1 MSKDNPSDKKR
12 HIDLTCIKKD
22 NPLKFWKKLG
32 YPPGQYCTFLEE
44 YYPKLER
51 AGCETVYSG
60 NNNSEIVFGRDRNA
74 SLASGNGGSGGTQC
88 GMIDLVA
95 GRLSSR
101 LRVNNKEKCEVMTG
115 PNFYAD
121 AARIYITQR
130 GDVDTYF
137 GLSHIEDSDMGS
149 SSNASA
155 VGIKADHTRVIG
167 RQTVRIYAGGATGGG
182 LGRDGEL
189 NSRGGKMDTK
199 GIIELVSGDSTLQPA
214 VLGKNLMLALR
225 KIYEFLAQAF
235 SAIHAQVNI
244 QKSVIADLAQ
254 HSHPPFM
261 IPSPLLLAKGFKN
274 LMQEFILGF
283 DQTMSAFNLAID
295 NMNKTGVG
303 DPGERHLPG
312 AQDVL
317 STKVFL
323 T

>member
-1 MSKDNPSDKKR
+1 M
-12 HIDLTCIKKD
+12 
-22 NPLKFWKKLG
+22 
-32 YPPGQYCTFLEE
+32 
-44 YYPKLER
+44 
-51 AGCETVYSG
+51 
-60 NNNSEIVFGRDRNA
+60 FGRDRNA